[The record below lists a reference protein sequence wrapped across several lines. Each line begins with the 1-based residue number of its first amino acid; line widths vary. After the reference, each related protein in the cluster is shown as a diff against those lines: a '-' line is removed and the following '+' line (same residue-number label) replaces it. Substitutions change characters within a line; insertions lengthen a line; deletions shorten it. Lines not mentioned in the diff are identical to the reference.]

1 MKKKLSKTQRLE
13 LACDR
18 LNRVRDDIAD
28 LKRLIDQMDEFLL
41 NTDEACGLLEDLEEA
56 EQDYSDEVDRLV
68 EEIEKETT
76 TL

>member
-13 LACDR
+13 LVCDR

-41 NTDEACGLLEDLEEA
+41 NTDEAYGLLDDLEEA
-56 EQDYSDEVDRLV
+56 ERDYGDEVDRLV
-68 EEIEKETT
+68 EEIENETT

>member
-13 LACDR
+13 LVCDR

-28 LKRLIDQMDEFLL
+28 LNCLIDKMEEFLL
-41 NTDEACGLLEDLEEA
+41 NTDEACSLLDDLEEA
-56 EQDYSDEVDRLV
+56 ERDYSDEVDRLV
-68 EEIEKETT
+68 EEIET